1 PQIVDS
7 AIWEAANDMLSKNQA
22 TARRNAKHQYLLSG
36 LVKCACC
43 GYIVGGKHTYSKSAK
58 KDYWGYVCSTRN
70 YAKKDREAQGIYCD
84 QSWVDRDMLES
95 AVWRVIDQCLLNPDQ
110 LIAQLERD
118 LTDPRNQSTG
128 KQIQYLEDEIA
139 QLEKEDSKLY
149 KAYMADVF
157 DEHEYASKRKAI
169 KERQTR
175 LENELKRLKS
185 TYRTREQFEAEKADL
200 IEIV

>member
-1 PQIVDS
+1 
-7 AIWEAANDMLSKNQA
+7 
-22 TARRNAKHQYLLSG
+22 TA
-36 LVKCACC
+36 
-43 GYIVGGKHTYSKSAK
+43 
-58 KDYWGYVCSTRN
+58 
-70 YAKKDREAQGIYCD
+70 
-84 QSWVDRDMLES
+84 LEK
-95 AVWRVIDQCLLNPDQ
+95 
-110 LIAQLERD
+110 D
-118 LTDPRNQSTG
+118 LTDPQNQSTG

-139 QLEKEDSKLY
+139 RLEKEDSKLY

-200 IEIV
+200 IEIVSRLRQAVPDFQPSFELKKKLIKKYVDVIRLDTNAQTFTIEGKLSSVPIVSTFAIAYGRNRNSQIEYCIEYSYAQNCTTNVLIFPRSVSGSNALHVASV